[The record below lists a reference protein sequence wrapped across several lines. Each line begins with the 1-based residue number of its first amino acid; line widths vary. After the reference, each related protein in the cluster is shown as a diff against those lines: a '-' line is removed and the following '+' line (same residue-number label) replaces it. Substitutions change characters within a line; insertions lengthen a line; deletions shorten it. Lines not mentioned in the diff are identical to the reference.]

1 MKALS
6 RIVLP
11 VGAGLLL
18 LVLGIAA
25 LRAGDQYRSASIEQ
39 QAHVDATGIVTSIQG
54 QLLDIDATLRS
65 LPGDVSRIE
74 TGTLARDEATAWI
87 REGRRVSLLPDG
99 RPQDPIVLAQVDA
112 ASAPSV
118 SAPLT
123 SATGRDL
130 VLIKVPRSGGY
141 AALTLPVDT
150 LIGVVNSDALALDS
164 LQLGVSSGDPAADAV
179 SIFRASRRTD
189 TPPHYIAFPVPGGQ
203 WVLHYAS
210 TASLRS
216 DETSW
221 TLYILVA
228 IFAYLMAITV
238 HRLQRQ
244 PQVLRGDLDRLS
256 ERFVRLNEELAAT
269 VQNRDRVQDRIY
281 QLSVTD
287 TETGLPNRQ
296 ALTTRLDELFT
307 ERREAGVSSPVT
319 AVVLGLRD
327 VENAEH
333 TLGHSVVPAVLPE
346 MARRL
351 SEHLAESDYLA
362 RTNNYQLT
370 VLLPDCD
377 TGEATARV
385 RKWSESIV
393 TGIYEHKFGNI
404 NVSPLFGIATAE
416 DSYSFA
422 ERLLED
428 AMSAL
433 SDADASTSRWSIF
446 RSDSRDDRASRIQ
459 LESDFKSAIENNE
472 FRLYFQPIVHTLTG
486 KPRGFE
492 CLVRWQHPI
501 EGLLPPGRFIELGES
516 TGLITELT
524 RWELREA
531 VRQAQSWDNLHR
543 LGCYLSINLSP
554 YDLLYPHLVEELS
567 TLVREARLSPSSFR
581 LEITESMVIN
591 NVSQTRNMLNDL
603 RDEGFGIMMD
613 DFGTG
618 FSSLSYLRQL
628 PFSAVKI
635 DRSFTQ
641 AITWDTKDFGL
652 VRNIINLVHFLDM
665 ETIIEGVETTEQH
678 DMLKTLEPVYCQGY
692 LFAKPM
698 PAIDAE
704 EYLVGHLTESKQAAI
719 ASRR

>member
-1 MKALS
+1 MSAPSRAL
-6 RIVLP
+6 LP
-11 VGAGLLL
+11 SAAGLLL
-18 LVLGIAA
+18 LALGVGA
-25 LRAGDQYRSASIEQ
+25 LRAGDQYRLASIEQ
-39 QAHVDATGIVTSIQG
+39 QAHVDATRIVTSIQA
-54 QLLDIDATLRS
+54 QLLDFDTALRK
-65 LPGDVSRIE
+65 LPGAVERIE
-74 TGTLARDEATAWI
+74 PGILTRDEAIIWI
-87 REGRRVSLLPDG
+87 RDAQRVQSLPAD
-99 RPQDPIVLAQVDA
+99 RPADAILLAQVESA
-112 ASAPSV
+112 APSV

-130 VLIKVPRSGGY
+130 ALVKIRRTGGY
-141 AALTLPVDT
+141 AALTFPVDR
-150 LIGVVNSDALALDS
+150 LIGVVDSDVLALDS
-164 LQLGVSSGDPAADAV
+164 LALRAAFADSAAGGED
-179 SIFRASRRTD
+179 IFRASPRND
-189 TPPHYIAFPVPGGQ
+189 LPAHQIDFPVPGGQ
-203 WVLHYAS
+203 WTLYYSS
-210 TASLRS
+210 TAQLRS
-216 DETSW
+216 GETNW
-221 TLYILVA
+221 ALYVIVA
-228 IFAYLMAITV
+228 ILAYLATLTV

-244 PQVLRGDLDRLS
+244 PRVLRGDLERLN

-296 ALTTRLDELFT
+296 ALTTRLDQLFT
-307 ERREAGVSSPVT
+307 ERREAGISSPVT
-319 AVVLGLRD
+319 VVVLGLRD

-333 TLGHSVVPAVLPE
+333 TLGHSVVPAVLPD

-351 SEHLAESDYLA
+351 SEHLGESDYVA

-377 TGEATARV
+377 TGDATARV

-404 NVSPLFGIATAE
+404 NVSPMFGIATAE

-433 SDADASTSRWSIF
+433 SDADASTSRWSVF
-446 RSDSRDDRASRIQ
+446 RSESRDDRASRIQ
-459 LESDFKSAIENNE
+459 LESDFKSAIENNQ
-472 FRLYFQPIVHTLTG
+472 FRLYFQPIVNTMTG

-554 YDLLYPHLVEELS
+554 FDLLYPHLVEELS
-567 TLVREARLSPSSFR
+567 TLVRKARLSPSSFR

-591 NVSQTRNMLNDL
+591 NVSQTRKMLNEL
-603 RDEGFGIMMD
+603 RDAGFGIMMD

-652 VRNIINLVHFLDM
+652 VRNIINLVHFLEM

-692 LFAKPM
+692 LFSKPM

-704 EYLVGHLTESKQAAI
+704 EYLLGHLPMAKSSQLV
-719 ASRR
+719 SS

>member
-1 MKALS
+1 MSALA
-6 RIVLP
+6 RFILP
-11 VGAGLLL
+11 AAAGLVL
-18 LVLGIAA
+18 LVLGIAL
-25 LRAGDQYRSASIEQ
+25 LRAGDQYRGAGIEQ
-39 QAHVDATGIVTSIQG
+39 QAHVDATAIVTSIQT
-54 QLLDIDATLRS
+54 QLLAIDSALRTLPVPIDGLAT
-65 LPGDVSRIE
+65 DVL
-74 TGTLARDEATAWI
+74 TRDEATAWI
-87 REGRRVSLLPDG
+87 RDSRRVLLMPDD
-99 RPQDPIVLAQVDA
+99 RTEDPILLAQVEA
-112 ASAPSV
+112 AGSPSV
-118 SAPLT
+118 LAPLT
-123 SATGRDL
+123 NATGRDL
-130 VLIKVPRSGGY
+130 VLVKVPRPGGY
-141 AALTLPVDT
+141 AALTFPVDT
-150 LIGVVNSDALALDS
+150 LIGIVDSDAIALDRLAIS
-164 LQLGVSSGDPAADAV
+164 VASGDLAARPDV
-179 SIFRASRRTD
+179 IFRASPGND
-189 TPPHYIAFPVPGGQ
+189 TAERYIAFPVPGGEWQ
-203 WVLHYAS
+203 LHYAS

-216 DETSW
+216 EEVSW
-221 TLYILVA
+221 ALYVLAAIL
-228 IFAYLMAITV
+228 AYLLALTV

-244 PQVLRGDLDRLS
+244 PQVLRTDLDRLNQ
-256 ERFVRLNEELAAT
+256 RFVKLNEELAVT
-269 VQNRDRVQDRIY
+269 VQNSDRVQDRIY

-296 ALTTRLDELFT
+296 ALTTRLDQLFS
-307 ERREAGVSSPVT
+307 ERREAGLSSPVT
-319 AVVLGLRD
+319 VVVLGLRD

-351 SEHLAESDYLA
+351 SEHLDDTDYIA

-377 TGEATARV
+377 TGAATARV

-416 DSYSFA
+416 DNYSFA

-433 SDADASTSRWSIF
+433 SDADASTSRWSVF

-492 CLVRWQHPI
+492 CLVRWQHPV

-567 TLVREARLSPSSFR
+567 TLVRDARLSPSSFR

-678 DMLKTLEPVYCQGY
+678 DMLKSLEPVYCQGY

-704 EYLVGHLTESKQAAI
+704 EYLVSHLPTTKTAELVS
-719 ASRR
+719 S

>member
-1 MKALS
+1 MTTAS
-6 RIVLP
+6 RTLLP
-11 VGAGLLL
+11 IAAGLL
-18 LVLGIAA
+18 VLIVGTAA
-25 LRAGDQYRSASIEQ
+25 LRAGAEHRHMSVEREAL
-39 QAHVDATGIVTSIQG
+39 ADATAIVTSIQA
-54 QLLDIDATLRS
+54 QLLGIDGALRRLPPDATA
-65 LPGDVSRIE
+65 LPAGPLDRAES
-74 TGTLARDEATAWI
+74 TAWV
-87 REGRRVSLLPDG
+87 RNGRMLNVLPSDRPEDLLL
-99 RPQDPIVLAQVDA
+99 LAQVDA
-112 ASAPSV
+112 AQVPSV
-118 SAPLT
+118 TAPLT

-130 VLIKVPRSGGY
+130 VLVKVPHASGY
-141 AALTLPVDT
+141 AGLTFPADT
-150 LIGVVNSDALALDS
+150 LIGATGSTALALDT
-164 LQLGVSSGDPAADAV
+164 LLVRGTPDEGAAGTAV
-179 SIFRASRRTD
+179 VFRASSASTAR
-189 TPPHYIAFPVPGGQ
+189 PHRIRFPVPGGEWQ
-203 WVLHYAS
+203 LQFGS
-210 TASLRS
+210 TAAARDS
-216 DETSW
+216 EVAW
-221 TLYILVA
+221 ALYMLVA
-228 IFAYLMAITV
+228 ILAYLLALTV

-244 PQVLRGDLDRLS
+244 PRVLRNDVDKLAQ
-256 ERFVRLNEELAAT
+256 RFARLNEELAMT
-269 VQNRDRVQDRIY
+269 IQNRNQAQERIY

-296 ALTTRLDELFT
+296 ALTTRLDRLFT
-307 ERREAGVSSPVT
+307 ERRESGTSSPVT
-319 AVVLGLRD
+319 VVILGLRD

-351 SEHLAESDYLA
+351 SEHLGESDYIA
-362 RTNNYQLT
+362 RTNNYQLA

-377 TGEATARV
+377 TGAATARV

-446 RSDSRDDRASRIQ
+446 QSDSRDDRASRIQ

-531 VRQAQSWDNLHR
+531 VRQAESWDNLHR

-554 YDLLYPHLVEELS
+554 FDLLYPHLVEELS
-567 TLVREARLSPSSFR
+567 TLVRDARLSPSSFR

-591 NVSQTRNMLNDL
+591 NVSQTRNMLNEL
-603 RDEGFGIMMD
+603 REEGFGIMMD

-641 AITWDTKDFGL
+641 AITWDTEDFGL
-652 VRNIINLVHFLDM
+652 VRNILNLVHFLDM
-665 ETIIEGVETTEQH
+665 ETIIEGVETDEQH
-678 DMLKTLEPVYCQGY
+678 DLLKTLEPVYCQGY
-692 LFAKPM
+692 LFSKPM

-704 EYLVGHLTESKQAAI
+704 EYLAGLLPAEKTTVLTGS
-719 ASRR
+719 

>member
-1 MKALS
+1 MNVIA

-11 VGAGLLL
+11 VAAGMLLL
-18 LVLGIAA
+18 ALGVAA
-25 LRAGDQYRSASIEQ
+25 LRAGDEYRSALITQ
-39 QAHVDATGIVTSIQG
+39 QAHVDATGIVTSIQA
-54 QLLDIDATLRS
+54 QLLDIETALRE
-65 LPGDVSRIE
+65 LPANVDNIGAGALTRIE
-74 TGTLARDEATAWI
+74 GMTWI
-87 REGRRVSLLPDG
+87 RDGRNVSWLPDD
-99 RPQDPIVLAQVDA
+99 RPQDPILLAQVEA
-112 ASAPSV
+112 AAAPSV
-118 SAPLT
+118 TAPLT

-130 VLIKVPRSGGY
+130 VLVKVPRAGGY
-141 AALTLPVDT
+141 AALTFPVDT
-150 LIGVVNSDALALDS
+150 LIGVVDSEALLLES
-164 LQLGVSSGDPAADAV
+164 LAVSVASADAEAAPEI
-179 SIFRASRRTD
+179 IFRASQNHE
-189 TPPHYIAFPVPGGQ
+189 TPAHEAGFPVPGDR
-203 WVLHYAS
+203 WTLHYTS

-216 DETSW
+216 EELGW
-221 TLYILVA
+221 ALYVLIAML
-228 IFAYLMAITV
+228 AYLLAITV

-244 PQVLRGDLDRLS
+244 PRVLRGDLDRLNQ
-256 ERFVRLNEELAAT
+256 RFVRLNEELAAA
-269 VQNRDRVQDRIY
+269 VQNRDRAQDRIY

-296 ALTTRLDELFT
+296 ALTTRLDELFS

-319 AVVLGLRD
+319 VVVLGLRD

-351 SEHLAESDYLA
+351 SEHLGESDYIA

-377 TGEATARV
+377 TGGAVARV
-385 RKWSESIV
+385 SKWSESII

-433 SDADASTSRWSIF
+433 SDAEASTSRWSVF

-472 FRLYFQPIVHTLTG
+472 FRLYFQPIVQTLTG

-591 NVSQTRNMLNDL
+591 NVSQTRNMLNEL

-652 VRNIINLVHFLDM
+652 VRNIVNLVHFLDM

-692 LFAKPM
+692 LFSKPM

-704 EYLVGHLTESKQAAI
+704 EYLLGHLPTAKPAVTAG
-719 ASRR
+719 R